1 MKKTSAFTTLRRARA
16 NARLVGVRQKKK
28 DEKEKDG
35 DAPKKDKKEGD
46 DWRQL

>member
-35 DAPKKDKKEGD
+35 DAAPKKDKKEAD
-46 DWRQL
+46 D